1 MRAAAAAA
9 LLLAALALAGFE
21 VRDWND
27 RPLAYGTVAVYDGG
41 RLVAVTY
48 VIDGAAVYGLPW
60 RPWYTLRVAWGVAA
74 LDELASGRVIWIYDS
89 SVARDVAELGAPTSG
104 KVRTWTYP
112 VTITVK
118 DRRGRPLAGCYA
130 KVVDALTGG
139 RWLSV
144 FASTSSDGSISL
156 FQAPATDYYAYV
168 YCGQLLVATAKF
180 SVQRGAP
187 ATAWNYE
194 VVVDYIEEVKVA
206 NAP

>member
-1 MRAAAAAA
+1 MRVAAVAA
-9 LLLAALALAGFE
+9 LILAVVATAGLE

-27 RPLAYGTVAVYDGG
+27 RPLTYGTVAVYDGG
-41 RLVAVTY
+41 RLVAITY
-48 VIDGAAVYGLPW
+48 VINGAAAYGLPW

-104 KVRTWTYP
+104 KVRTWAFP
-112 VTITVK
+112 VTITVR
-118 DRRGRPLAGCYA
+118 DRWGRPLAGCYA

-144 FASTSSDGSISL
+144 FATTASDGSVSL
-156 FQAPATDYYAYV
+156 FQAPATDYYVYV
-168 YCGQLLVATAKF
+168 YCGQIMAATAKF
-180 SVQRGAP
+180 SIQRGSP

-194 VVVDYIEEVKVA
+194 ITVDYIETVKVS